1 MDKYAI
7 ETNLL
12 TKKYRHTTAVDQI
25 SLQIVQGE
33 IFGLIGENGAGKST
47 LMKIILGVLNG
58 YEGTVLIDGCDHRRW
73 VRRHNF
79 GYVPQKESFDPL
91 FPATAGDAVRLGLM
105 KRRLFLPRD
114 AKKRT
119 AAALEFV
126 GLPGFESRFIGELS
140 GGEFQRV
147 LLARAVAAD
156 SDYFFLDEPEAN
168 VDKKGVSMLYSIL
181 TRLKEEG
188 KTVVNISHDLQTAVA
203 ASDTIVCLNK
213 TLHSHTKPELLS
225 AEIVRRTFGNAVRLL
240 EKDHV

>member
-1 MDKYAI
+1 M
-7 ETNLL
+7 
-12 TKKYRHTTAVDQI
+12 TALITVFGSNGTI
-25 SLQIVQGE
+25 SDM
-33 IFGLIGENGAGKST
+33 F
-47 LMKIILGVLNG
+47 
-58 YEGTVLIDGCDHRRW
+58 R
-73 VRRHNF
+73 
-79 GYVPQKESFDPL
+79 
-91 FPATAGDAVRLGLM
+91 
-105 KRRLFLPRD
+105 KRRPRD

-126 GLPGFESRFIGELS
+126 DLCGFENRFIGELS

-168 VDKKGVSMLYSIL
+168 VDKQGVSRLYSIL

-188 KTVVNISHDLQTAVA
+188 KTVVNISHDLQTAVS